1 MEKKSKKKS
10 ASLDLSAGKEVSIKE
25 LTGEL

>member
-10 ASLDLSAGKEVSIKE
+10 
-25 LTGEL
+25 GEAYNINKQTIYIEPK